1 MTTFEV
7 FSPEGRPVPKV
18 RAIDRQRVVSSLAE
32 AKVAEVWDY
41 RFRGDEVFSTLRDSL
56 GRARP
61 GAGFVGYD
69 NFGDIHGP
77 DATALVEALPGRL
90 DATGA
95 DVAVVGVGA

>member
-7 FSPEGRPVPKV
+7 FSPEGRPAPKV
-18 RAIDRQRVVSSLAE
+18 RVTDRRRVASSLVE

-41 RFRGDEVFSTLRDSL
+41 RFRGDEVFSALRDSL
-56 GRARP
+56 GRSRP
-61 GAGFVGYD
+61 GIGFVGYD
-69 NFGDIHGP
+69 NFGDIHGTE
-77 DATALVEALPGRL
+77 ANALVEALPGRL